1 MSATAMARPL
11 AAYEAIIAHA
21 ELELELAGN
30 GEVEELAALEG
41 RWEQL
46 VAGLPDRPPAKAGPI
61 LERARLLHERT
72 RIELIRLRESLLCDV
87 ATTDTAKRTAAGYGG
102 HQTPG
107 SRLDRSA

>member
-1 MSATAMARPL
+1 MSATAAERPL
-11 AAYEAIIAHA
+11 APYEAIIAHA

-30 GEVEELAALEG
+30 GEIEELVALEG

-46 VAGLPDRPPAKAGPI
+46 VAGLPDRPPVAAGPI
-61 LERARLLHERT
+61 LERAQLLHERT
-72 RIELIRLRESLLCDV
+72 RIELIRLRESLLGDV

-102 HQTPG
+102 HQALA

>member
-1 MSATAMARPL
+1 MSATVTARPL
-11 AAYEAIIAHA
+11 AEYEAIIAHA

-46 VAGLPDRPPAKAGPI
+46 VSGLPDRPPPAAGPI

-102 HQTPG
+102 PQAPV

>member
-1 MSATAMARPL
+1 MSSTAVAWPL
-11 AAYEAIIAHA
+11 ASYEAIVAHA

-46 VAGLPDRPPAKAGPI
+46 VAGLPDRPPAAAGPI

-72 RIELIRLRESLLCDV
+72 RIELIRLRDSLLCDV
-87 ATTDTAKRTAAGYGG
+87 ATTDTAKRTAAGYGSQ
-102 HQTPG
+102 QTPA
-107 SRLDRSA
+107 SRLDRRA